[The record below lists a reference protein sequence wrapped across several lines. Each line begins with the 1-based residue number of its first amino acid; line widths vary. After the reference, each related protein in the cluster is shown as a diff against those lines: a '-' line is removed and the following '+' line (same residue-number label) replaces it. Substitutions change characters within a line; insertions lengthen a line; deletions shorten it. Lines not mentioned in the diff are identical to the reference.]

1 MELTFNDKYKSMTDK
16 ELVDA
21 IISEPPDEMAA
32 TYLVYERYKPLLVK
46 LYKRYI
52 GDDMYWLD
60 PCLTDVFT
68 LLKGPELEW
77 RPLKR
82 FEWRSS
88 LASYLTPI
96 AKNHFLAIKPEL
108 IDNPAKV
115 ISMDDNNS
123 SKTTMQIPD
132 TTRGKHAHE
141 LMEAKIDLLDAI
153 GKLEDEDSR
162 LIIIKTLQGYK
173 SRDIAQMI
181 QERWDKKGIV
191 KIYGGKRVVANE
203 HYVNMTRN
211 RIYKELK
218 GMMENKNEKPAK
230 P

>member
-1 MELTFNDKYKSMTDK
+1 MIFNDKYKNMTDK
-16 ELVDA
+16 EIVDA
-21 IISEPPDEMAA
+21 IISDPSDEMAA
-32 TYLVYERYKPLLVK
+32 TYLVYDRYKPLFVK

-52 GDDMYWLD
+52 GDDMYWFD
-60 PCLTDVFT
+60 SCVTDVFT

-88 LASYLTPI
+88 LASYLIPI
-96 AKNHFLAIKPEL
+96 AKNHFLAIKPKL

-115 ISMDDNNS
+115 ISMDEKQSPN
-123 SKTTMQIPD
+123 TTMQIPD

-162 LIIIKTLQGYK
+162 LIIIKTLHGYK

-181 QERWDKKGIV
+181 QERWDEKGIV

-218 GMMENKNEKPAK
+218 EMMENKKEKPAK